1 MRTWQY
7 LIFHSP
13 EAESDF
19 LNWCVENEQEFLKAM
34 RKHLKADRNA
44 EAQTAA
50 GVVESFE
57 IMRNS
62 YLREANELRSQIE
75 REQNKGKER

>member
-13 EAESDF
+13 EAEADF
-19 LNWCVENEQEFLKAM
+19 VNWCVEREQEFLKAM
-34 RKHLKADRNA
+34 RKYLKEDRNA
-44 EAQTAA
+44 EAQTAS
-50 GVVESFE
+50 GVVEAYE
-57 IMRNS
+57 TMRNL

-75 REQNKGKER
+75 HSQKGKDGG